1 LFGPELKHIDH
12 YTLSQS
18 SNSDKS
24 IKTYD
29 KAIEINPHDS
39 KALDGKGNALYKL
52 NKYDE
57 AIKSYDKAIE
67 INPQNSDAWSNKGA
81 VLVYLESVA
90 KKIGIRISLFCPKHG
105 GICSFFLFDQRFIIE
120 ILL

>member
-1 LFGPELKHIDH
+1 MAWNNKGLALDDLNKYDEA
-12 YTLSQS
+12 
-18 SNSDKS
+18 
-24 IKTYD
+24 IKAFD
-29 KAIEINPHDS
+29 KAIEINPQYS
-39 KALDGKGNALYKL
+39 LAWYNKGRALYKL

-57 AIKSYDKAIE
+57 AIKAYDKAIE

>member
-1 LFGPELKHIDH
+1 LFSPELKHIDH

-29 KAIEINPHDS
+29 KAIEINPND
-39 KALDGKGNALYKL
+39 
-52 NKYDE
+52 
-57 AIKSYDKAIE
+57 
-67 INPQNSDAWSNKGA
+67 SDAWSNKGA

-105 GICSFFLFDQRFIIE
+105 GICSFFLFDQRFII
-120 ILL
+120 